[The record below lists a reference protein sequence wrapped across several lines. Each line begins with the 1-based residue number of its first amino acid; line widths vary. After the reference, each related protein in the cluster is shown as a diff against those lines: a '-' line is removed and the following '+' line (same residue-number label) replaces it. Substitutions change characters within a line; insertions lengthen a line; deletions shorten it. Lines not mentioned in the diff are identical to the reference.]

1 MAHSSI
7 HIHLVSDS
15 TGETVHQVAR
25 AALAQFPDVHVS
37 EHIWTLVRTPAH
49 VETIASA
56 LARNPGILI
65 YSVVNPEIRKSIEQ
79 LCSKSNIPSLSILDP
94 LMNML
99 SSVLGYRQ
107 NTRPGGQHK
116 LDKAYF
122 DRMAAVEFAVNHDDG
137 LNMDRLKDAQILLVG
152 VSRTS
157 KTPTSMYLA
166 NRGYRVAN
174 YALVPNVDFPLHLL
188 EDSPDLFVVGLTTDA
203 KRLSM
208 VRRNRLQHMSDSQNE
223 TYADLDNISDEL
235 KSARRLFAAQGWP
248 VLDVSRR
255 SIEETAAAILHLYVN
270 KREEKLNAENSDEAP
285 S

>member
-1 MAHSSI
+1 MAHSSL

-25 AALAQFPDVHVS
+25 AALAQFPDVQIS

-56 LARNPGILI
+56 LTRNPGILL
-65 YSVVNPEIRKSIEQ
+65 YSVVDPEIRRLIER
-79 LCSKSNIPSLSILDP
+79 LCSERKIPSLSVLDP
-94 LMNML
+94 LMDML

-107 NTRPGGQHK
+107 NTQPGGQHK

-188 EDSPDLFVVGLTTDA
+188 ENAPDLFVVGLTTDA

-208 VRRNRLQHMSDSQNE
+208 VRRNRLQHMSDSQND
-223 TYADLDNISDEL
+223 TYADLDNINDEL
-235 KSARRLFAAQGWP
+235 KSARRLFSGQNWP

-270 KREEKLNAENSDEAP
+270 KREEKLNAEISDETAL
-285 S
+285 

>member
-1 MAHSSI
+1 MADSSL

-25 AALAQFPDVHVS
+25 AALAQFPDVQVF
-37 EHIWTLVRTPAH
+37 EHIWTLVRTHAH
-49 VETIASA
+49 VETIRSA
-56 LARNPGILI
+56 LSRNPGILI
-65 YSVVNPEIRKSIEQ
+65 YSVVNPEIRKAIEQ
-79 LCSKSNIPSLSILDP
+79 LCSETNIPSLSVLDP
-94 LMNML
+94 LMDML

-137 LNMDRLKDAQILLVG
+137 LNMDKLKDAQILLVG

-174 YALVPNVDFPLHLL
+174 YALVPTVEFPIHLIESL
-188 EDSPDLFVVGLTTDA
+188 PDLFIVGLTTDA
-203 KRLSM
+203 KRLSI
-208 VRRNRLQHMSDSQNE
+208 VRRNRLQHMSNNQNDS
-223 TYADLDNISDEL
+223 YADFDNINDEL
-235 KSARRLFAAQGWP
+235 KSARRLFTEQNWP

-270 KREEKLNAENSDEAP
+270 KREEKFNAEISGEML

>member
-1 MAHSSI
+1 MAHSSLD
-7 HIHLVSDS
+7 IHLVSDS

-25 AALAQFPDVHVS
+25 AALSQFPDVQIS

-49 VETIASA
+49 VETISSA
-56 LARNPGILI
+56 LTRNPGILL
-65 YSVVNPEIRKSIEQ
+65 YSVVDPEIRRLIER
-79 LCSKSNIPSLSILDP
+79 LCSESNIPSLSVLDP
-94 LMNML
+94 LMDML

-107 NTRPGGQHK
+107 NTQPGGQHK

-122 DRMAAVEFAVNHDDG
+122 ERMAAVEFAVNHDDG

-188 EDSPDLFVVGLTTDA
+188 ENTPNLFVVGLTTDA

-208 VRRNRLQHMSDSQNE
+208 VRRNRLQHMSDSQND
-223 TYADLDNISDEL
+223 TYADLNNINDEL
-235 KSARRLFAAQGWP
+235 KSARRLFSGQNWP

-270 KREEKLNAENSDEAP
+270 KREEELNTEISDETAL
-285 S
+285 

>member
-1 MAHSSI
+1 MAHSSL

-25 AALAQFPDVHVS
+25 AALAQFPHVQIS
-37 EHIWTLVRTPAH
+37 EHIWTLVRTPSH

-56 LARNPGILI
+56 LTRNPGILL
-65 YSVVNPEIRKSIEQ
+65 YSVVDPEIRRLIER
-79 LCSKSNIPSLSILDP
+79 LCSESNIPNLSVLDP
-94 LMNML
+94 LIDML

-107 NTRPGGQHK
+107 NTQPGGQHK

-137 LNMDRLKDAQILLVG
+137 LNMERLKDAQILLVG

-174 YALVPNVDFPLHLL
+174 YALVPNVAFPLHLL
-188 EDSPDLFVVGLTTDA
+188 ENTPDLFVVGLTTDA

-208 VRRNRLQHMSDSQNE
+208 VRRNRLQHMSDSQND
-223 TYADLDNISDEL
+223 TYADLDNINDEL
-235 KSARRLFAAQGWP
+235 KSARRLFSRQNWP

-255 SIEETAAAILHLYVN
+255 SIEETAAAILHLYMN
-270 KREEKLNAENSDEAP
+270 KREEELNTAISDETAL
-285 S
+285 